1 MVTSRPISFLSYG
14 SEHVLW
20 RKINFHVS
28 RFVMERPVRLFV
40 HSLIVL
46 SFARSFSRSCL
57 PSFVRSLVRAFVF
70 FVRAW
75 ERASVLSCVRWE
87 TCEHEIVNSRLEN
100 TILVNTRLVNMRLQ
114 NKSFVN
120 TRLVNTRRFIRS
132 FLSFVQ
138 FFRTFMRSV
147 GNLKTRD
154 L

>member
-28 RFVMERPVRLFV
+28 RFVMERHVRLFV
-40 HSLIVL
+40 HRLIVL

-70 FVRAW
+70 SFVR
-75 ERASVLSCVRWE
+75 RNVLPFFRVLDGKLVNTRL
-87 TCEHEIVNSRLEN
+87 VNSRLEN